1 MQSRITIALTANA
14 DGSDKLQPFFIGK
27 AKKRRCFDKKSGQAH
42 GFLYRNNTK
51 AWMTGVFFQEWLA
64 NLDKTMKV
72 RSHLKLENFIILIL
86 YCFRSKVEISFY

>member
-14 DGSDKLQPFFIGK
+14 DGSDKLQPLFIRK
-27 AKKRRCFDKKSGQAH
+27 AKKPRYFDKKSGQAH
-42 GFLYRNNTK
+42 EFLYRNNKKQK

-72 RSHLKLENFIILIL
+72 RSHLKLENLLF
-86 YCFRSKVEISFY
+86 

>member
-27 AKKRRCFDKKSGQAH
+27 AKKPRCFDKKSGQAH
-42 GFLYRNNTK
+42 GFLHRNNTK
-51 AWMTGVFFQEWLA
+51 VWMTGVFFQEWLA

-72 RSHLKLENFIILIL
+72 RSHLKLENLLF
-86 YCFRSKVEISFY
+86 

>member
-14 DGSDKLQPFFIGK
+14 DGSDKLQPFFI
-27 AKKRRCFDKKSGQAH
+27 AKKPRCFDKKSGQAH

-51 AWMTGVFFQEWLA
+51 ARMTGVFFQEWLA

-72 RSHLKLENFIILIL
+72 RSHLKLENSLF
-86 YCFRSKVEISFY
+86 